1 MQTKPKVSVVIGTYN
16 RIDFLKPTIETVRI
30 ELKNALHEIIIIDGG
45 STDGTTDWLIAQKDI
60 IAIIQHNRGEWRGKQ
75 IERKSWGY
83 FMNLGFRAASAQY
96 ICMLSDD
103 CLVIPGAIK
112 NGLSLFDKELK
123 AGKKIGA
130 VAFYWRNWP
139 EQEQYWVGLG
149 WGNRMFV
156 NHGLYSREA
165 LQAVNYI
172 DADSYFFYH
181 ADGDL
186 CLRLADASY
195 TTIDSPDSYIEHYSD
210 ANTEIRAS
218 NLERQKKDWSTYQK
232 RWQHLGAPELDWI
245 KKNFTDKYQTAKN
258 YWSKL
263 PTDIPSE
270 LACEPRTKTPTL
282 TQRIKAR
289 ARKF

>member
-1 MQTKPKVSVVIGTYN
+1 MQTKPQVSVVIGTYN
-16 RIDFLKPTIETVRI
+16 RIEFLKSTIETVRT
-30 ELKNALHEIIIIDGG
+30 ELKNASHEIIIVDGS

-60 IAIIQHNRGEWRGKQ
+60 IAIIQHNRGEWHGKQ

-103 CLVIPGAIK
+103 CLVTPGAIK
-112 NGLSLFDKELK
+112 NGIKLFDQKLK
-123 AGKKIGA
+123 SGKKVGA
-130 VAFYWRNWP
+130 IAFYWRNWP

-165 LQAVNYI
+165 LQAINYI

-186 CLRLADASY
+186 CLRLADAGY
-195 TTIDSPDSYIEHYSD
+195 TTIDSPDSFIEHYSD

-218 NLERQKKDWSTYQK
+218 NLEHQQRDWATYENRWGKLKMPDKDWVEKDYDD
-232 RWQHLGAPELDWI
+232 H
-245 KKNFTDKYQTAKN
+245 NQTASH
-258 YWSKL
+258 YWEKRNNPFGRL
-263 PTDIPSE
+263 P
-270 LACEPRTKTPTL
+270 K
-282 TQRIKAR
+282 
-289 ARKF
+289 